1 MAEWDAIVVGAGPAG
16 AAAALTLA
24 RGGARVALL
33 DREDFPRDKPCG
45 DLLGRAAVA
54 WCERLGVDLA
64 ALDAIRVRGV
74 ALRSPGGALV
84 RGIARRGAR
93 TAAEAAIVPRLRF
106 DAALVEMAVAAGA
119 TLHRLRATAPLRDA
133 HGRVVGVAT
142 RAIAGEPDPAAG
154 QATFAPERTATRPT
168 AGPNLAISPLLAV
181 GGRGPA
187 VRPAGGADGPELV
200 APLVIAADG
209 WGSAIARAVLGQDAA
224 RPAQRGIAA
233 RCYVEGVRG
242 LHGRMRFYCERDLM
256 PGCAWIFP
264 LAGDRA
270 NVGLGTLVRDDT
282 PPIRLAERLQRFI
295 ADPASPAADIL
306 GGARQLSPTVSWPLA
321 IGWRDAPLAF
331 DGLLLAGDAGSL
343 VSPMSGSGIAAAL
356 HSGHRAGEAGLRALA
371 GGDTSR
377 VALLPYERRMQLAFQ
392 GRYALER
399 AGQALVADPARL
411 DMVGALAAG
420 MPYGQA
426 VAAGLLFNLG

>member
-54 WCERLGVDLA
+54 WCARLGIDLA
-64 ALDAIRVRGV
+64 ALDPFRVRGV
-74 ALRSPGGALV
+74 ALRTPGGALV

-93 TAAEAAIVPRLRF
+93 TAAEAALVPRLRF

-119 TLHRLRATAPLRDA
+119 TLHRLHASAPLRDED
-133 HGRVVGVAT
+133 GRVVGVAT
-142 RAIAGEPDPAAG
+142 RAAAGADPDPSRLSTDSA
-154 QATFAPERTATRPT
+154 
-168 AGPNLAISPLLAV
+168 
-181 GGRGPA
+181 RGAA
-187 VRPAGGADGPELV
+187 VRPARGADGPELA

-209 WGSAIARAVLGQDAA
+209 WGSAIARALLGQDAA

-270 NVGLGTLVRDDT
+270 NVGLGTLVRDDA
-282 PPIRLAERLQRFI
+282 PPPRLAERLERFI
-295 ADPASPAADIL
+295 ADPASPAADLL
-306 GGARQLSPTVSWPLA
+306 GGARQVGPTASWPLA
-321 IGWRDAPLAF
+321 IGWRAAPLAF
-331 DGLLLAGDAGSL
+331 DGLLLAGDAAAL

-377 VALLPYERRMQLAFQ
+377 AALLPYERRMRLAFQ
-392 GRYALER
+392 NRYALER
-399 AGQALVADPARL
+399 AGQMLVAEPARL

-426 VAAGLLFNLG
+426 LAAGLLFNLG

>member
-24 RGGARVALL
+24 RGGVRVALL

-54 WCERLGVDLA
+54 WCARLGIDLE
-64 ALDAIRVRGV
+64 ALDAVRVRGV
-74 ALRSPGGALV
+74 ALRTPGGALV
-84 RGIARRGAR
+84 RGIARSGAR
-93 TAAEAAIVPRLRF
+93 APAEAALVPRLRF

-119 TLHRLRATAPLRDA
+119 TLHRLRATAPLLD
-133 HGRVVGVAT
+133 GSGQVIGVAT
-142 RAIAGEPDPAAG
+142 RAITSPAGLDPLAPPSTGIDRGAPRAESMP
-154 QATFAPERTATRPT
+154 ATPPIAT
-168 AGPNLAISPLLAV
+168 GV
-181 GGRGPA
+181 GPA
-187 VRPAGGADGPELV
+187 MRATTVPGGPELI
-200 APLVIAADG
+200 APLVVAADG
-209 WGSAIARAVLGQDAA
+209 WGSAIARALLGQWAA

-264 LAGDRA
+264 LDGDRA
-270 NVGLGTLVRDDT
+270 NVGLGTLVRDDA
-282 PPIRLAERLQRFI
+282 PPARLAERLERFI

-306 GGARQLSPTVSWPLA
+306 GGARRLSATASWPLA
-321 IGWRDAPLAF
+321 IGWRHGPLAF
-331 DGLLLAGDAGSL
+331 DGLLLAGDAAAL

-356 HSGHRAGEAGLRALA
+356 HSGHRAGRAGLRALDR
-371 GGDTSR
+371 GDTSR
-377 VALLPYERRMQLAFQ
+377 AALLPYERHMRRAFQ
-392 GRYALER
+392 TRYALER
-399 AGQALVADPARL
+399 GGQALVASPARL
-411 DMVGALAAG
+411 DLVGALAAG

-426 VAAGLLFNLG
+426 LAAGLLFNLG